1 MLDCCYFCL
10 LLIYYHHWQE
20 ICWCTT
26 SYSLL
31 PQIVWCL
38 LWNEFHIVKV
48 IWTKIGFF
56 GGLRKPQ
63 PSIIKRKKR
72 IMLVSKNGKI
82 QNNQTNEQSRIIN
95 SNTFQPTILI
105 PTINSLVVNV
115 QYSVSHCLEHRDYLV
130 V

>member
-1 MLDCCYFCL
+1 M
-10 LLIYYHHWQE
+10 YHF
-20 ICWCTT
+20 
-26 SYSLL
+26 LL
-31 PQIVWCL
+31 PPPSNSVMSVMKRIPYSKSNMDQNW
-38 LWNEFHIVKV
+38 
-48 IWTKIGFF
+48 FF